1 MSKATFSGP
10 MQGSEKA
17 VRQTRTV
24 TNGSKYDLSTSASTT
39 VARHTAQ
46 VFPYQHSLGKDIS
59 CFLTLEV
66 IRQFF

>member
-1 MSKATFSGP
+1 

-17 VRQTRTV
+17 VRQTRSV

-59 CFLTLEV
+59 CFLKLE
-66 IRQFF
+66 IISQFF